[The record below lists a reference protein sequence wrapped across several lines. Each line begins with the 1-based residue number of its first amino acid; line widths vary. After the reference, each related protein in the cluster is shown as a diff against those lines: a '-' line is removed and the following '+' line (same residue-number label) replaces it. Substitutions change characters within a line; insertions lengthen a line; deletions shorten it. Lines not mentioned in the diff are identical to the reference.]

1 MHYISLDNNFQEV
14 LVNFIWGESNM
25 KFEYRD
31 EYIKLG
37 LKVSYYRRLRG
48 LSQEQLAERIGKN
61 PSYIGQVEAPNIA
74 QAISLGLLFDIAKTL
89 GVPAYKFLDFED
101 D

>member
-1 MHYISLDNNFQEV
+1 
-14 LVNFIWGESNM
+14 M

-48 LSQEQLAERIGKN
+48 LSQEQLAERIGKESIVYR
-61 PSYIGQVEAPNIA
+61 PG
-74 QAISLGLLFDIAKTL
+74 
-89 GVPAYKFLDFED
+89 
-101 D
+101 

>member
-1 MHYISLDNNFQEV
+1 
-14 LVNFIWGESNM
+14 M

-74 QAISLGLLFDIAKTL
+74 QAISLNLLFDIAKTL